1 MGADHRAEVH
11 SLTTPALHFKTF
23 GRYEIIRKL
32 GRSMTDV
39 YLALDP
45 DENRR
50 VVLKIVEHSHDAYT
64 QLVME
69 AEKRGAAIQKQL
81 HSLDPRILE
90 IYDFGEQNGCFFV
103 AMEYVEGRS
112 LAELLRQEQ
121 RLDPKRAARIA
132 IEVCS
137 QLQTLHSFEAEIDGR
152 KRAVVHGDIK
162 PANIQIGPHDETRLL
177 DFGIAKAIT
186 STHNLTHHNLGSPAY
201 CSPER
206 VKSSQVDQ
214 HADLWAL
221 GVSVYEMLSG
231 MPPYQAQN
239 TRKLENIIQSRRAPR
254 ALPENCPASLRAIVS
269 KALAADAAHRYASAT
284 LFEHDLQLF
293 LQSRPTSAET
303 EKMRVWDANATL
315 DRSPRQKTTPRVP
328 KQKAATVLAEV
339 NRILWAGIAGLAV
352 GLLLFVPAGYV
363 YRLSLRTQALR
374 ESHDYSHASIGEIE
388 NDWRVFQSVRNKGGF
403 LGPFSP
409 VAHAKQAL
417 LANLITAGNAVV
429 EGYRYSSDPSF
440 EHFDWAKGA
449 LCFKHAL
456 DLDPQ
461 NREIRGRAELCDA
474 YTHLRQDAVAAKA
487 LFENAAVD
495 VPNYADPHLG
505 LARIYVYA
513 LHNIG
518 MAMVQF
524 HEAEQLNFRS
534 GPREIEEEA
543 DGYLYRAEQELKT
556 WETEQKPKSHDL
568 LLAQRDFERARALYE
583 PVTGFSQV
591 SRKLEQLDRDEDQ
604 EQAVADAREKAQKAA
619 AAHKRPRQVRRWR

>member
-1 MGADHRAEVH
+1 MTV
-11 SLTTPALHFKTF
+11 TPALHFKTF
-23 GRYEIIRKL
+23 GKYEIIRKL

-45 DENRR
+45 GEKRR
-50 VVLKIVEHSHDAYT
+50 VVLKIVEHSHDAFT
-64 QLVME
+64 QVVME

-81 HSLDPRILE
+81 HSMDPRILE

-103 AMEYVEGRS
+103 AMEYVEGKS

-221 GVSVYEMLSG
+221 GVSLYEMLSG

-239 TRKLENIIQSRRAPR
+239 TRKLENIIQSRQAPR
-254 ALPENCPASLRAIVS
+254 ALPESCPTSLRAIVS
-269 KALAADAAHRYASAT
+269 KALAADASHRYASAA

-293 LQSRPTSAET
+293 LQNRPTSAET
-303 EKMRVWDANATL
+303 EKLRTWDANVTL
-315 DRSPRQKTTPRVP
+315 DKSPRHKTTPRLP
-328 KQKAATVLAEV
+328 KQQVATVLAEV

-352 GLLLFVPAGYV
+352 GLLLFVPAGYI
-363 YRLSLRTQALR
+363 YRLSHQTQPLR
-374 ESHDYSHASIGEIE
+374 EAHDYIHASAADIE
-388 NDWRVFQSVRNKGGF
+388 NDWRIFQSVRNKGAY

-409 VAHAKQAL
+409 VAHAKQTL
-417 LANLITAGNAVV
+417 LSNLITAGNNVI

-440 EHFDWAKGA
+440 EDFDWTKGKQ
-449 LCFKHAL
+449 CFKHAL

-461 NREIRGRAELCDA
+461 NREVRGSAELCDA
-474 YTHLRQDAVAAKA
+474 YTHLRQDPVAAKA
-487 LFENAAVD
+487 LFETASTD
-495 VPNYADPHLG
+495 IPNYADPHLG
-505 LARIYVYA
+505 LARIYVYT

-524 HEAEQLNFRS
+524 HEAEELNFHL
-534 GPREIEEEA
+534 GPREIEQEA

-556 WETEQKPKSHDL
+556 WEAESKPKPHDL
-568 LLAQRDFERARALYE
+568 LLAQRDFDRARGLYE
-583 PVTGFSQV
+583 PIGGFSKV
-591 SRKLEQLDRDEDQ
+591 SQRLDQLDRDEDRQ
-604 EQAVADAREKAQKAA
+604 QAVEAAREKAQRAA
-619 AAHKRPRQVRRWR
+619 AAASHKRTGYVRRWR

>member
-1 MGADHRAEVH
+1 M
-11 SLTTPALHFKTF
+11 TITPALHFKTF
-23 GRYEIIRKL
+23 GKYEIIRKL

-45 DENRR
+45 DKNRR
-50 VVLKIVEHSHDAYT
+50 VVLKIVEHSHDAFT
-64 QLVME
+64 QVVME

-81 HSLDPRILE
+81 HAMDPRILE

-103 AMEYVEGRS
+103 AMEYVEGKS

-221 GVSVYEMLSG
+221 GVSLYEMVSG

-254 ALPENCPASLRAIVS
+254 ALPESCPASLRAIVS
-269 KALAADAAHRYASAT
+269 KALAADASHRYASAT

-293 LQSRPTSAET
+293 LQNRPTAAET
-303 EKMRVWDANATL
+303 EKLRTWDANATL
-315 DRSPRQKTTPRVP
+315 DKSPRQKTTPRVP
-328 KQKAATVLAEV
+328 KQQVATVLAEV
-339 NRILWAGIAGLAV
+339 NRILWAGIAGLAF
-352 GLLLFVPAGYV
+352 GLLLFVPAGYI
-363 YRLSLRTQALR
+363 YRLSRQTQPLRDA
-374 ESHDYSHASIGEIE
+374 HDYVHASTGDIE
-388 NDWRVFQSVRNKGGF
+388 NDWRVFQSVRNKGGY

-409 VAHAKQAL
+409 VAHARETL
-417 LANLITAGNAVV
+417 LSNLITAGNNVI

-440 EHFDWAKGA
+440 ENFDWAKGKQ
-449 LCFKHAL
+449 CFKHAL

-461 NREIRGRAELCDA
+461 NREVRGRAELCDA
-474 YTHLRQDAVAAKA
+474 YTHLRQDPVAAKA
-487 LFENAAVD
+487 LFETAATD
-495 VPNYADPHLG
+495 IPNYADTHLG

-524 HEAEQLNFRS
+524 HEAEELNFRL
-534 GPREIEEEA
+534 GPREIEQEA

-556 WETEQKPKSHDL
+556 WEAESRPKPHDL
-568 LLAQRDFERARALYE
+568 LLAQRDFERARGLYE
-583 PVTGFSQV
+583 PISGFSKV
-591 SRKLEQLDRDEDQ
+591 SQRLEQLDRDEEQ
-604 EQAVADAREKAQKAA
+604 QQAVEAAREKAQRAA
-619 AAHKRPRQVRRWR
+619 ASHKRTGYVRRWR